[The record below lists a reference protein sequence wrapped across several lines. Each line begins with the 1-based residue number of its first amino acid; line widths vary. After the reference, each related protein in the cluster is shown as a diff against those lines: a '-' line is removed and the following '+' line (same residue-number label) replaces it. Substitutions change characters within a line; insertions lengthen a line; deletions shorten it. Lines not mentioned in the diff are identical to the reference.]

1 MMAMTDTGEHIL
13 SSGRRRSRVI
23 RPGSIQPFV
32 AILVLPLLG
41 VLYQIYVPNFFEQL
55 GYLELPLLIIVYYSL
70 AWRSQI
76 AALFFGAAVGLMQD
90 ALSHHYVGLFGIT
103 KTLVGYFA
111 ASMSLRFDVDNAAI
125 RFILSFFF
133 FVFHQFF
140 YWIMVRALLGLGMAF
155 EPAQMFI
162 QAGLN
167 AVVAI
172 PLFIVLD
179 KLNNR
184 WSPRL

>member
-1 MMAMTDTGEHIL
+1 MMMTESGERLL
-13 SSGRRRSRVI
+13 SGGRKRSRLI
-23 RPGSIQPFV
+23 RPGSIQPFL
-32 AILVLPLLG
+32 AILFLPMLG
-41 VLYQIYVPNFFEQL
+41 VLYQIYVPNFFVQL
-55 GYLELPLLIIVYYSL
+55 GYLELPLLITLYYSL
-70 AWRSQI
+70 AWRSQVS
-76 AALFFGAAVGLMQD
+76 ALFFGAAVGLMQD

-111 ASMSLRFDVDNAAI
+111 ASVSLRFDVENSAI
-125 RFILSFFF
+125 RFILTFFF
-133 FVFHQFF
+133 FTFHQFF
-140 YWIMVRALLGLGMAF
+140 YWIMIRALLGLGMAF

-167 AVVAI
+167 ALVAI

-184 WSPRL
+184 WPQH

>member
-1 MMAMTDTGEHIL
+1 MDTTDQIL
-13 SSGRRRSRVI
+13 SGGRSKDRLI
-23 RPGSIQPFV
+23 RPGNIQPFL
-32 AILVLPLLG
+32 AILYLPLLA
-41 VLYQIYVPNFFEQL
+41 VLYEIYIPNFFIQL
-55 GYLELPLLIIVYYSL
+55 AYVQLTLLVTLYYSL
-70 AWRSQI
+70 SWRSQT

-90 ALSHHYVGLFGIT
+90 ALSHQYVGLFGIT

-111 ASMSLRFDVDNAAI
+111 ASVSLRFDVENSAI
-125 RFILSFFF
+125 RFILTFFF
-133 FVFHQFF
+133 FTFHQFF
-140 YWIMVRALLGLGMAF
+140 YWILVRALLGLGMAF

-167 AVVAI
+167 ALIAM

-184 WSPRL
+184 WR

>member
-1 MMAMTDTGEHIL
+1 VTMMETSEQIL
-13 SSGRRRSRVI
+13 AGGRGKARLI
-23 RPGSIQPFV
+23 RPGNIQPFL
-32 AILVLPLLG
+32 AILTLPLLA

-55 GYLELPLLIIVYYSL
+55 GYLELPLLVTLYYSL
-70 AWRSQI
+70 SWRSQI

-111 ASMSLRFDVDNAAI
+111 ASVSLRFDVENSAI
-125 RFILSFFF
+125 RFILTFFF
-133 FVFHQFF
+133 FTFHQFF

-167 AVVAI
+167 SLVAM

-179 KLNNR
+179 RLNNR
-184 WSPRL
+184 WR

>member
-1 MMAMTDTGEHIL
+1 MIESSEQIL
-13 SSGRRRSRVI
+13 ASGRKRSRFI
-23 RPGSIQPFV
+23 RPGNIQPFL
-32 AILVLPLLG
+32 AILLLPMLG

-55 GYLELPLLIIVYYSL
+55 GYLELPLLITLYYSL
-70 AWRSQI
+70 AWRSQV

-90 ALSHHYVGLFGIT
+90 SLSHHYVGLFGIT

-111 ASMSLRFDVDNAAI
+111 ASVSLRFDVENAAI
-125 RFILSFFF
+125 RFILTFFF
-133 FVFHQFF
+133 FTFHQFF
-140 YWIMVRALLGLGMAF
+140 YWVMVRALLGLGMAF

-167 AVVAI
+167 ALVAM

-184 WSPRL
+184 